1 MSQAIIDEVV
11 QSQLKTD
18 LPRIDIGDTVD
29 VHLRIIEGSK
39 ERIQVFSGVVIAR
52 RGRGTN
58 ESITVRRIVANEGVE
73 RIIPLASPR
82 VATIE
87 VKRRAQVRR
96 GKLYFL
102 RERVGKRRRLPDRKR
117 GASQKQKAQKQT
129 AQTQQPEPTSTA
141 TSTTTPTPDAG
152 PPIA

>member
-73 RIIPLASPR
+73 RVIPLASPR
-82 VATIE
+82 VAKIE
-87 VKRRAQVRR
+87 IKRRAQVRR

-117 GASQKQKAQKQT
+117 GASQKQKAQKQA

-141 TSTTTPTPDAG
+141 TTTTPTPDAG
-152 PPIA
+152 PPVA